1 MARRTR
7 AGTFAQVRGWVRRW
21 NYSSTPAAATKR
33 DLRLDLLRGFCVF
46 VMVADHIGGE
56 SSWLY
61 LITAGN
67 RFFTSAAE
75 GFILISGITM
85 GIVYRGVIDRE
96 GLTSMLRRVMRRAGF
111 LYVLTVGLTIV
122 FSIVSMW
129 LNTPW
134 SQYAQ
139 PAGPIEF
146 ALGVGTL
153 HRTYSLVD
161 VMMLYTLLV
170 FASPP
175 LLYFLA
181 TGRTRLVIIGAWALW
196 LLWQVSPEEVQFPW
210 SVVDGGFPFAAWQ
223 VLFATGVVV
232 GYHRDRIQRFLTPRV
247 RAVVVAVGFTLAVL
261 LIALFEMELGDP
273 KASDPSAIGWLLSSE
288 LVFGKNDL
296 RPGRIV
302 ALLGVATM
310 VFTLVTIFWAP
321 LRRSLGWLLLP
332 LGQRALGAY
341 ALHLFIVAAAHS
353 WIGDPLRSGG
363 EHTLIQVV
371 GIALIW
377 AALPLLPWLSEIEH
391 LATRATLSHPL
402 ARFLGVRRQTAE
414 AT

>member
-1 MARRTR
+1 MARRV
-7 AGTFAQVRGWVRRW
+7 FAPARGWFRRW
-21 NYSSTPAAATKR
+21 SYSSTPEAGTKR
-33 DLRLDLLRGFCVF
+33 DLRLDLLRGFCVV

-61 LITAGN
+61 VITSGN

-75 GFILISGITM
+75 GFVLISGITM
-85 GIVYRGVIDRE
+85 GMVYRGVIDRY
-96 GLTSMLRRVMRRAGF
+96 GLTTMLSRVMRRAGF
-111 LYVLTVGLTIV
+111 LYLLTVGMTIV

-153 HRTYSLVD
+153 HRSYSLVD
-161 VMMLYTLLV
+161 VLMLYTLLV

-175 LLYFLA
+175 LLYLLA
-181 TGRTRLVIIGAWALW
+181 TGRTKLVIAGAWALW

-210 SVVDGGFPFAAWQ
+210 AVVDGGFPFAAWQ
-223 VLFATGVVV
+223 VLFATGVVL
-232 GYHRDRIQRFLTPRV
+232 GYHRERLKQIITPRL
-247 RAVVVAVGFTLAVL
+247 RIAIVAVGLTLAVT
-261 LIALFEMELGDP
+261 LIALFQMELGDP
-273 KASDPSAIGWLLSSE
+273 KATDPSAIGWLLSSD

-302 ALLGVATM
+302 ALLGVATTI
-310 VFTLVTIFWAP
+310 FTLVTIFWVP
-321 LRRSLGWLLLP
+321 VRRALGWLLMP

-341 ALHLFIVAAAHS
+341 ALHLFIIAAAHS

-371 GIALIW
+371 GIILIW
-377 AALPLLPWLSEIEH
+377 AALPLLPWLAEIEH
-391 LATRATLSHPL
+391 LATRATLAHPL
-402 ARFLGVRRQTAE
+402 ARFLGVRRQAPE
-414 AT
+414 AA

>member
-1 MARRTR
+1 
-7 AGTFAQVRGWVRRW
+7 VLRRW
-21 NYSSTPAAATKR
+21 SYTPSPDATTKR
-33 DLRLDLLRGFCVF
+33 DLRLDLLRGFCVV

-61 LITAGN
+61 LVTAGN

-75 GFILISGITM
+75 GFVLISGITM
-85 GIVYRGVIDRE
+85 GMVYRGVIDRE
-96 GLTSMLRRVMRRAGF
+96 GLTSMLRRVMRRAGY
-111 LYVLTVGLTIV
+111 LYVLTVSLTIA

-161 VMMLYTLLV
+161 VLMLYTLLV

-175 LLYFLA
+175 LLYLLA
-181 TGRTRLVIIGAWALW
+181 TGRTKLVIAGAWALW

-210 SVVDGGFPFAAWQ
+210 AVVDGGFPFAAWQ
-223 VLFATGVVV
+223 VLFATGVVL
-232 GYHRDRIQRFLTPRV
+232 GYHRERLKQLLTPRV
-247 RAVVVAVGFTLAVL
+247 RIAIVALGITLAVT
-261 LIALFEMELGDP
+261 LITLFQMEIADP
-273 KASDPSAIGWLLSSE
+273 KASDPSALGWLLSSE

-302 ALLGVATM
+302 ALLGVATTI
-310 VFTLVTIFWAP
+310 FTLVTIFWAP
-321 LRRSLGWLLLP
+321 VRRALGWLLLP

-341 ALHLFIVAAAHS
+341 ALHLFIIAAAHS
-353 WIGDPLRSGG
+353 WIADPLRTGG
-363 EHTLIQVV
+363 EATLLQVV

-377 AALPLLPWLSEIEH
+377 AALPLLPWLAEIEH
-391 LATRATLSHPL
+391 LAARASLVHPL
-402 ARFLGVRRQTAE
+402 ARFVGVRRRAAAE

>member
-1 MARRTR
+1 
-7 AGTFAQVRGWVRRW
+7 VRGWFERW
-21 NYSSTPAAATKR
+21 NYSSSPEAATKR
-33 DLRLDLLRGFCVF
+33 DLRLDLLRGFCVI

-61 LITAGN
+61 VITSGN

-75 GFILISGITM
+75 GFVLISGITM
-85 GIVYRGVIDRE
+85 GMVYRGVIDRY
-96 GLTSMLRRVMRRAGF
+96 GLTAMLSRVMRRAGF
-111 LYVLTVGLTIV
+111 LYLLTVTMTII
-122 FSIVSMW
+122 FSIVSML

-153 HRTYSLVD
+153 HRSYSLVD
-161 VMMLYTLLV
+161 VLMLYTLLV

-175 LLYFLA
+175 LLYLLA
-181 TGRTRLVIIGAWALW
+181 TGRTKLVILGAWALW

-210 SVVDGGFPFAAWQ
+210 AVVDGGFPFAAWQ
-223 VLFATGVVV
+223 VLFATGVVL
-232 GYHRDRIQRFLTPRV
+232 GYHRERVKRLLTPRV
-247 RAVVVAVGFTLAVL
+247 RIAVVGVGLIVAVTL
-261 LIALFEMELGDP
+261 ITLFQMELGDP
-273 KASDPSAIGWLLSSE
+273 NASDASAIGWLLSSD

-302 ALLGVATM
+302 ALLGVAVTI
-310 VFTLVTIFWAP
+310 FTLVTIFWGP
-321 LRRSLGWLLLP
+321 IRRALGWLLLP

-341 ALHLFIVAAAHS
+341 ALHLFIIAAAHS

-371 GIALIW
+371 GIILIW
-377 AALPLLPWLSEIEH
+377 AALPLLPWLAEIEH

-402 ARFLGVRRQTAE
+402 ARFLGVTPQTTAE